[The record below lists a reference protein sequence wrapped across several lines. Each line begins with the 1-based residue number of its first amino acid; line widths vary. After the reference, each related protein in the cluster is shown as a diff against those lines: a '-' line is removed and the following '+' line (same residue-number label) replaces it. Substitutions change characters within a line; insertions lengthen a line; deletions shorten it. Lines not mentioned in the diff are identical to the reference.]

1 MAFRQSQGTPRT
13 QGRQVASRPRASQ
26 ARRSTPRAPH
36 TTSSSKTFHPSSQTR
51 PAAAPRSAG
60 QRQQGPQRA
69 GAAQGQSSKPL
80 GPSFSARPSGAPAP
94 SSFDR
99 RTLVKGA
106 LGLGGL
112 AAAGSV
118 VSSIQGCAKDA
129 ASQDLVAPAQVDEK
143 DAVQVMDDYSYV
155 EGAPNLAEV
164 GRWQVALG
172 TVLYP
177 SEGNWIAATL
187 TGDTPYPPVSAGA
200 FSVAAG
206 SLATV
211 VDKPLSGGAN
221 FVIYEARCSDS
232 VYAWV
237 ELDVVSGDWRL
248 YGSAFSNGALTGN
261 ALELYSGD
269 KDWDPP
275 QLVCSGNQV
284 IWYVMPVAGGAKTSQ
299 DSTCFLWKAGQ
310 SKGEAKIVSHGR
322 FACAPTVSEGQLV
335 CVPRDDRDGAVHY
348 AIRSYS
354 LSDDLA
360 SAKDELVLPQSI
372 RPFSAVLLGGRLA
385 FQIEANYQSG
395 GLLGKMGTYVA
406 QDDGSY
412 VAISREPSA
421 PPAGTVNTFIVK
433 NRASYVVADL
443 ANATYGTLAAE
454 DRSVDYGE
462 YPARIGTCQD
472 FVTFATVKD
481 PSTSYPSAVVV
492 RAFKVS

>member
-1 MAFRQSQGTPRT
+1 MRSAQGSRLAGQPQAGTPGQRSGAT
-13 QGRQVASRPRASQ
+13 SRHNSRP
-26 ARRSTPRAPH
+26 
-36 TTSSSKTFHPSSQTR
+36 
-51 PAAAPRSAG
+51 
-60 QRQQGPQRA
+60 
-69 GAAQGQSSKPL
+69 L
-80 GPSFSARPSGAPAP
+80 GSSFSASPSGKPAP
-94 SSFDR
+94 GSFDR
-99 RTLVKGA
+99 RTLIKGA

-129 ASQDLVAPAQVDEK
+129 ASQDLVAPAQVEEK
-143 DAVQVMDDYSYV
+143 DAIQVMDDYSYV
-155 EGAPNLAEV
+155 EGAPNLAES

-211 VDKPLSGGAN
+211 VDKPRSGGAN
-221 FVIYEARCSDS
+221 YVIYEARCSDS

-248 YGSAFSNGALTGN
+248 YGCAFSNGALSGN
-261 ALELYSGD
+261 PVELYSGD

-275 QLVCSGNQV
+275 QLVCTGNQV
-284 IWYVMPVAGGAKTSQ
+284 IWYVMPVAGGAKTSE
-299 DSTCFLWKAGQ
+299 DSTCYLWKTGQ

-322 FACAPTVSEGQLV
+322 FACAPTVSEGHLV

-348 AIRSYS
+348 AIRSYA

-360 SAKDELVLPQSI
+360 ASKDELVLPQSI
-372 RPFSAVLLGGRLA
+372 RPFSAVLLGGKLA

-395 GLLGKMGTYVA
+395 GLLGKMGTYLA

-412 VAISREPSA
+412 VAVSREPSA
-421 PPAGTVNTFIVK
+421 PPAGSANTCIVK

-462 YPARIGTCQD
+462 YPARVGTCQD
-472 FVTFATVKD
+472 FITFATVKD

>member
-1 MAFRQSQGTPRT
+1 MAYRQSQGTPRV
-13 QGRQVASRPRASQ
+13 QGRSAAGRPRASQ
-26 ARRSTPRAPH
+26 ARRSTPRGSH
-36 TTSSSKTFHPSSQTR
+36 TTSSSSR
-51 PAAAPRSAG
+51 PAPQARPVREPRPSGRAQVGARGQHSGAG
-60 QRQQGPQRA
+60 RGQNPRLQGT
-69 GAAQGQSSKPL
+69 
-80 GPSFSARPSGAPAP
+80 SFSATSGGTSAPG
-94 SSFDR
+94 SFDR
-99 RTLVKGA
+99 RTLIKGA

-112 AAAGSV
+112 ATAGSV

-129 ASQDLVAPAQVDEK
+129 ASQDLVAPAQVEEK

-155 EGAPNLAEV
+155 EGAPNLTEA

-200 FSVAAG
+200 FSVSAG
-206 SLATV
+206 SLSTV
-211 VDKPLSGGAN
+211 VDKPRSGGSN
-221 FVIYEARCSDS
+221 FVIYEARCSDA

-261 ALELYSGD
+261 PQELYSGD

-275 QLVCSGNQV
+275 QLVCTGNQV
-284 IWYVMPVAGGAKTSQ
+284 IWYVMPVAGGAKTSE
-299 DSTCFLWKAGQ
+299 DSTCYLWKTGQ

-348 AIRSYS
+348 AIRSYR

-360 SAKDELVLPQSI
+360 TSQDELVLPQSI
-372 RPFSAVLLGGRLA
+372 KPFSAVRLGGRLA

-395 GLLGKMGTYVA
+395 GLLGKMGTYLA

-412 VAISREPSA
+412 LAVSREPSA
-421 PPAGTVNTFIVK
+421 PPAGSDTTCIVK
-433 NRASYVVADL
+433 NRASYVVADV

-462 YPARIGTCQD
+462 YPARLGTCQD
-472 FVTFATVKD
+472 FITFATVKD